1 MFGEGETTV
10 PTYTEKND
18 NIMLMS
24 ATLPS
29 DSIYVI
35 DTLTD
40 SGSALFTQPAETAEL

>member
-1 MFGEGETTV
+1 
-10 PTYTEKND
+10 
-18 NIMLMS
+18 MLMS

-40 SGSALFTQPAETAEL
+40 SGSALFTPAETAEL